1 MAAAKTQTVEIAT
14 PAEKMSS
21 SQRTINNLGY
31 QVFMVGISLLALA
44 NAVVLIILNGDP
56 LVGVP
61 GLVDALLTPVF
72 LFDFV
77 LRMAAAKSKWRYFFV
92 QFGWADLLG
101 SLWLPGLDGLR
112 IFRLYRVLT
121 ITRQMPRPG
130 GGRFWGT
137 FRASLANSVL
147 GAMTL
152 LAILVLEIGGIAVLF
167 FERPDASANITTP
180 GDALWWGIV
189 TIATVGYGDKYPIT
203 PGGRL
208 VGTLE
213 IITGVAVFSTI
224 SGYLA
229 NAFVSSRHKENEQ
242 PAPEAAAGPAP
253 EAAAAGE
260 AGAEA
265 LLAEVK
271 RLGAA
276 QDQRAVDLEAR
287 LARME
292 ALLAAQAGI
301 GSAAGN
307 GTPDA
312 GSAGAAAPS

>member
-1 MAAAKTQTVEIAT
+1 MAATVVEVAV
-14 PAEKMSS
+14 PVEKMSS

-31 QVFMVGISLLALA
+31 QVFIVGISLLTLA
-44 NAVVLIILNGDP
+44 NAVVLIVLNGQP
-56 LVGVP
+56 VVGVP
-61 GLVDALLTPVF
+61 GLVDALLTPIF
-72 LFDFV
+72 LFDFG

-112 IFRLYRVLT
+112 IFRLYRVLS

-130 GGRFWGT
+130 GGNFFGT
-137 FRASLANSVL
+137 FRRSLANSVL

-152 LAILVLEIGGIAVLF
+152 LAILVLEIGGVAVLL

-203 PGGRL
+203 PGGRM
-208 VGTLE
+208 VGTIE

-229 NAFVSSRHKENEQ
+229 NAFVSSRHNESEK
-242 PAPEAAAGPAP
+242 PEGDEGAGPD
-253 EAAAAGE
+253 
-260 AGAEA
+260 A
-265 LLAEVK
+265 LIAEVK
-271 RLGAA
+271 RLGEA
-276 QDQRAVDLEAR
+276 QDQRAVELEAR

-292 ALLAAQAGI
+292 ALLAAQAGV
-301 GSAAGN
+301 N
-307 GTPDA
+307 GADGKGAPEA
-312 GSAGAAAPS
+312 GSVTT

>member
-1 MAAAKTQTVEIAT
+1 MAAADMTTTKLAT
-14 PAEKMSS
+14 PVGKMCS

-31 QVFMVGISLLALA
+31 QVFMVGISLLAVV
-44 NAVVLIILNGDP
+44 NAGIIILLNGQSAM
-56 LVGVP
+56 GVAA
-61 GLVDALLTPVF
+61 LVDALLTPIF

-101 SLWLPGLDGLR
+101 SLWLPGLDFLR
-112 IFRLYRVLT
+112 IFRLYRVVT
-121 ITRQMPRPG
+121 IARQMPRPG
-130 GGRFWGT
+130 GGNFWST
-137 FRASLANSVL
+137 FRQSLANSVL

-152 LAILVLEIGGIAVLF
+152 VAILVLEVGGLAVLY
-167 FERPDASANITTP
+167 FERPDASANITTA

-189 TIATVGYGDKYPIT
+189 TIATVGYGDRYPIT
-203 PGGRL
+203 PGGRM
-208 VGTLE
+208 VGTIE

-229 NAFVSSRHKENEQ
+229 NAFVSSRKKDEEQ
-242 PAPEAAAGPAP
+242 PAGEGTAGP
-253 EAAAAGE
+253 EE
-260 AGAEA
+260 

-276 QDQRAVDLEAR
+276 QEQRAVELEER

-292 ALLAAQAGI
+292 ALLAAQAGQS
-301 GSAAGN
+301 GADGN
-307 GTPDA
+307 GTLAA
-312 GSAGAAAPS
+312 GSVGIAGSS

>member
-1 MAAAKTQTVEIAT
+1 MAAAKTETAKVAI
-14 PAEKMSS
+14 PVDKMSS

-31 QVFMVGISLLALA
+31 QVFMVGISLLAVA
-44 NAVVLIILNGDP
+44 NAAILIILNGDP
-56 LVGVP
+56 LMGVP
-61 GLVDALLTPVF
+61 GLVDALLTPIF
-72 LFDFV
+72 LVDFV
-77 LRMAAAKSKWRYFFV
+77 LRMAAAKSKWRYFFL

-101 SLWLPGLDGLR
+101 SLWLPGFDSLR
-112 IFRLYRVLT
+112 IFRLYRVIT
-121 ITRQMPRPG
+121 IVRQMPRPG

-167 FERPDASANITTP
+167 FERSDASANITTP

-189 TIATVGYGDKYPIT
+189 TIATVGYGDRYPIT
-203 PGGRL
+203 PGGRM
-208 VGTLE
+208 VGTIE

-229 NAFVSSRHKENEQ
+229 NAFVSSRHKEGEQ
-242 PAPEAAAGPAP
+242 PALEIGTGDTAS
-253 EAAAAGE
+253 
-260 AGAEA
+260 AEV

-276 QDQRAVDLEAR
+276 QEQRAVDLEAR

-292 ALLAAQAGI
+292 ALLGAQAGV
-301 GSAAGN
+301 SAADGN
-307 GTPDA
+307 GALDA
-312 GSAGAAAPS
+312 GTVGAAESA

>member
-1 MAAAKTQTVEIAT
+1 MTAAETTTTAVAT
-14 PAEKMSS
+14 HVEKMSS

-31 QVFMVGISLLALA
+31 QVFMVGISLLALV
-44 NAVVLIILNGDP
+44 NAAILIVLNGQP
-56 LVGVP
+56 VVGVP
-61 GLVDALLTPVF
+61 GLVDALLTPIF

-101 SLWLPGLDGLR
+101 SLWLPGLDFLR
-112 IFRLYRVLT
+112 IFRLYRV
-121 ITRQMPRPG
+121 ISIARQMPRPG
-130 GGRFWGT
+130 GGKFWGT
-137 FRASLANSVL
+137 FRRSLANSVL

-152 LAILVLEIGGIAVLF
+152 VAILVLEIGGVAVLL

-203 PGGRL
+203 PGGRM
-208 VGTLE
+208 VGTIE

-229 NAFVSSRHKENEQ
+229 NAFVSSRRKDEEK
-242 PAPEAAAGPAP
+242 PEANEGAGPD
-253 EAAAAGE
+253 
-260 AGAEA
+260 A

-271 RLGAA
+271 RLGEA
-276 QDQRAVDLEAR
+276 QDQRAIELEAR

-292 ALLAAQAGI
+292 ALLAAQARVN
-301 GSAAGN
+301 AAEGN
-307 GTPDA
+307 GAPEA
-312 GSAGAAAPS
+312 GSVIT

>member
-1 MAAAKTQTVEIAT
+1 MAATDAAAIGVAA
-14 PAEKMSS
+14 PVEKMSA

-31 QVFMVGISLLALA
+31 QVFIVGISLLTLA
-44 NAVVLIILNGDP
+44 NAVVLIALNGQP
-56 LVGVP
+56 VVGVP
-61 GLVDALLTPVF
+61 GLVDALMTPIF

-112 IFRLYRVLT
+112 IFRLYRVLS

-130 GGRFWGT
+130 GGNFVGT
-137 FRASLANSVL
+137 FRRSLANSVL

-152 LAILVLEIGGIAVLF
+152 LAILVLEIGGIAVLL
-167 FERPDASANITTP
+167 FELPNANANITTP

-203 PGGRL
+203 PGGRM
-208 VGTLE
+208 VGTIE

-229 NAFVSSRHKENEQ
+229 NAFVSSRHKEGEQ
-242 PAPEAAAGPAP
+242 PDADEGAGPD
-253 EAAAAGE
+253 
-260 AGAEA
+260 A

-271 RLGAA
+271 RLGEA
-276 QDQRAVDLEAR
+276 QDQRAVELEAR

-292 ALLAAQAGI
+292 TLLAAQARINDADGT
-301 GSAAGN
+301 GTPAAG
-307 GTPDA
+307 TVTT
-312 GSAGAAAPS
+312 

>member
-1 MAAAKTQTVEIAT
+1 MAATAVAAAVPE
-14 PAEKMSS
+14 EKMSA

-31 QVFMVGISLLALA
+31 QVFIVGISLLTLA
-44 NAVVLIILNGDP
+44 NAVVLIALNGQP
-56 LVGVP
+56 VVGVP
-61 GLVDALLTPVF
+61 GLVDALMTPIF
-72 LFDFV
+72 LFDFA

-101 SLWLPGLDGLR
+101 SLWLPGLDALR
-112 IFRLYRVLT
+112 IFRLYRVIS

-130 GGRFWGT
+130 GGNFVGT
-137 FRASLANSVL
+137 FRRSLANSVL

-152 LAILVLEIGGIAVLF
+152 LAILVLEIGGVAVLL
-167 FERPDASANITTP
+167 FELPNANANITTP

-203 PGGRL
+203 PGGRM
-208 VGTLE
+208 VGTIE

-229 NAFVSSRHKENEQ
+229 NAFVSSRHKESEQ
-242 PAPEAAAGPAP
+242 PEGDEGAGPD
-253 EAAAAGE
+253 E
-260 AGAEA
+260 
-265 LLAEVK
+265 LIAEVK

-276 QDQRAVDLEAR
+276 QDQRAVELEAR

-292 ALLAAQAGI
+292 ALLAAQAGLN
-301 GSAAGN
+301 SAEDN
-307 GTPDA
+307 GTPEA
-312 GSAGAAAPS
+312 GTVIM

>member
-1 MAAAKTQTVEIAT
+1 
-14 PAEKMSS
+14 MSF

-31 QVFMVGISLLALA
+31 QVFMVGISLLAVA
-44 NAVVLIILNGDP
+44 NAAILIILNGDP
-56 LVGVP
+56 VVGVP
-61 GLVDALLTPVF
+61 GLVDALLTPIF
-72 LFDFV
+72 LVDFV
-77 LRMAAAKSKWRYFFV
+77 LRMAAAKSKWRYFFI

-101 SLWLPGLDGLR
+101 SLWLPGLDFLR
-112 IFRLYRVLT
+112 IFRLYRVIT
-121 ITRQMPRPG
+121 IARQMPRPG

-203 PGGRL
+203 SGGRMI
-208 VGTLE
+208 GAME

-229 NAFVSSRHKENEQ
+229 NAFVSSRHKEGEQ
-242 PAPEAAAGPAP
+242 TAPETTTGPAP
-253 EAAAAGE
+253 VAALEAAPATGDTAS
-260 AGAEA
+260 AEA

-276 QDQRAVDLEAR
+276 QEQRALELEAR

-292 ALLAAQAGI
+292 ALLAAQAGVS
-301 GSAAGN
+301 GAAGN
-307 GTPDA
+307 GALEA
-312 GSAGAAAPS
+312 GNLTT

>member
-1 MAAAKTQTVEIAT
+1 MAAAEAT
-14 PAEKMSS
+14 TTAVAVPVEKMSS

-31 QVFMVGISLLALA
+31 QVFMVGISLLALV
-44 NAVVLIILNGDP
+44 NAAILIVLNGQP
-56 LVGVP
+56 VVGVP
-61 GLVDALLTPVF
+61 GLVDALLTPIF

-77 LRMAAAKSKWRYFFV
+77 LRMAAAKSKGRYFFV

-101 SLWLPGLDGLR
+101 SLWLPGLDFLR
-112 IFRLYRVLT
+112 IFRLYRV
-121 ITRQMPRPG
+121 ISIARQMPRPG
-130 GGRFWGT
+130 GGNFWGT
-137 FRASLANSVL
+137 FRRSLANSVL

-152 LAILVLEIGGIAVLF
+152 VAILVLEIGGIAVLL

-203 PGGRL
+203 PGGRM
-208 VGTLE
+208 VGTIE

-229 NAFVSSRHKENEQ
+229 NAFVSSRHKDEEK
-242 PAPEAAAGPAP
+242 PEVDEGAGSD
-253 EAAAAGE
+253 
-260 AGAEA
+260 A

-271 RLGAA
+271 RLGEA
-276 QDQRAVDLEAR
+276 QDQRAVELEAR

-292 ALLAAQAGI
+292 ALLAAQAGVN
-301 GSAAGN
+301 GADGN
-307 GTPDA
+307 GTLAA
-312 GSAGAAAPS
+312 GSVGVAGSS

>member
-1 MAAAKTQTVEIAT
+1 
-14 PAEKMSS
+14 
-21 SQRTINNLGY
+21 
-31 QVFMVGISLLALA
+31 
-44 NAVVLIILNGDP
+44 
-56 LVGVP
+56 
-61 GLVDALLTPVF
+61 
-72 LFDFV
+72 
-77 LRMAAAKSKWRYFFV
+77 
-92 QFGWADLLG
+92 
-101 SLWLPGLDGLR
+101 LWLPGLDGLR

-121 ITRQMPRPG
+121 IVRQMPRPG

-189 TIATVGYGDKYPIT
+189 TIATVGYGDRYPIT
-203 PGGRL
+203 PGGRM

-229 NAFVSSRHKENEQ
+229 NAFVSSRNKEGEQ
-242 PAPEAAAGPAP
+242 TEPETASVTGAAAPVT
-253 EAAAAGE
+253 GE
-260 AGAEA
+260 TASAET

-276 QDQRAVDLEAR
+276 QEQRAVELEAR

-292 ALLAAQAGI
+292 TLLAAQAGVS
-301 GSAAGN
+301 GADGN
-307 GTPDA
+307 GALDAPSVGAA
-312 GSAGAAAPS
+312 GSA

>member
-1 MAAAKTQTVEIAT
+1 MAATEVAT
-14 PAEKMSS
+14 TEAVTAEKTSS

-31 QVFMVGISLLALA
+31 QVFMVGISLLALV
-44 NAVVLIILNGDP
+44 NAAILILLNGQP
-56 LVGVP
+56 IVGVP
-61 GLVDALLTPVF
+61 GLVDALLTPIF
-72 LFDFV
+72 LFDFL

-101 SLWLPGLDGLR
+101 SLWLPGLDFLR
-112 IFRLYRVLT
+112 IFRLYRVIT
-121 ITRQMPRPG
+121 IARQMPRPG
-130 GGRFWGT
+130 GGNFWGT
-137 FRASLANSVL
+137 FRSSLANSVL

-152 LAILVLEIGGIAVLF
+152 VAILVLEIGGVAVLY

-189 TIATVGYGDKYPIT
+189 TIATVGYGDRYPIT
-203 PGGRL
+203 PGGRM
-208 VGTLE
+208 VGTIE

-229 NAFVSSRHKENEQ
+229 NAFVSSRKKEGEE
-242 PAPEAAAGPAP
+242 PGGEDVGPET
-253 EAAAAGE
+253 
-260 AGAEA
+260 

-276 QDQRAVDLEAR
+276 QDLRAVELEAR

-292 ALLAAQAGI
+292 ALLAAQAPVRG
-301 GSAAGN
+301 ADGN
-307 GTPDA
+307 G
-312 GSAGAAAPS
+312 GKS